1 MGQEWE
7 DTGQKKR
14 NTFVFW
20 LLLERRQGQVNFLPP
35 SYIASRGKEIQIALK
50 YLGNAQFW

>member
-7 DTGQKKR
+7 KTGQKKR

-20 LLLERRQGQVNFLPP
+20 LLLEPRQSQVNAPPP
-35 SYIASRGKEIQIALK
+35 SYIASRGKDIQIAFK
-50 YLGNAQFW
+50 YLENAQF